1 MNFYINQTIQINYLR
16 LESISNSSILQI
28 GSAGS
33 IKSLSNLYNTGSY
46 VEPAPEVSASG
57 NRLNRKG
64 PIQDHWCRSSPLA
77 VNNKMRGE
85 RTCMINPF
93 PLTCKI

>member
-46 VEPAPEVSASG
+46 AEPAPEVSASG
-57 NRLNRKG
+57 EQVESEG
-64 PIQDHWCRSSPLA
+64 PDTGSLVPLQPPG
-77 VNNKMRGE
+77 R
-85 RTCMINPF
+85 
-93 PLTCKI
+93 

>member
-46 VEPAPEVSASG
+46 VEPAPEVSALGEQVESE
-57 NRLNRKG
+57 G
-64 PIQDHWCRSSPLA
+64 PDTGSLVPLQPPG
-77 VNNKMRGE
+77 R
-85 RTCMINPF
+85 
-93 PLTCKI
+93 

>member
-46 VEPAPEVSASG
+46 VEAAPEVSDQG
-57 NRLNRKG
+57 EPVELDEPDTG
-64 PIQDHWCRSSPLA
+64 TLVPLQPPG
-77 VNNKMRGE
+77 R
-85 RTCMINPF
+85 
-93 PLTCKI
+93 

>member
-1 MNFYINQTIQINYLR
+1 MNFYINQTIQINYIR

-46 VEPAPEVSASG
+46 VEPAPEVSPASG
-57 NRLNRKG
+57 Q
-64 PIQDHWCRSSPLA
+64 PVQPQEPDASSLVPLQPPG
-77 VNNKMRGE
+77 R
-85 RTCMINPF
+85 
-93 PLTCKI
+93 